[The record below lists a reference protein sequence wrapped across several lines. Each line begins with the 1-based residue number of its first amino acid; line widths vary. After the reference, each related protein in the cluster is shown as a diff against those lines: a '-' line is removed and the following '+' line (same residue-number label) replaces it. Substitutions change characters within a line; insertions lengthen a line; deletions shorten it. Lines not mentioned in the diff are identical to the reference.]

1 MEFDEKIEKNL
12 TFLLIEDDKTA
23 CDEINRYVD
32 DNCNNVRLLGI
43 TNNVTDALEKVKAT
57 LPDAIILDLELH
69 HGSGN
74 GLQFLIEYAK
84 LELPH
89 RSYILVTTNNSSQI
103 THETARSLGAD
114 FIMSKHEDDYSAKG
128 VVDFLLMIYPMLLA
142 MRKPADS
149 AVFSTESPSEKKN
162 RLTQIISRELDLI
175 GISHKHIGYQYLL
188 EAILLTYEQPNTNYS
203 SVLGQNHHRTET
215 AIDRSMQYAIN
226 RAWKTS
232 PIEDL
237 QTYYTAKTHSCRGVP
252 TLSEFIF
259 YYVDLIRE
267 RENSR

>member
-1 MEFDEKIEKNL
+1 MGFDKKTEKIL
-12 TFLLIEDDKTA
+12 TILLIEDDKTA
-23 CDEINRYVD
+23 CDEFNRYVD
-32 DNCNNVRLLGI
+32 DNCNNVRLLDM
-43 TNNVTDALEKVKAT
+43 TNNVTDALETVKTT

-114 FIMSKHEDDYSAKG
+114 FIMSKHEDDYSTKG
-128 VVDFLLMIYPMLLA
+128 VIDFLHMIYPMLLA
-142 MRKPADS
+142 MRKTADPDLLS
-149 AVFSTESPSEKKN
+149 MESSSEKRN

-175 GISHKHIGYQYLL
+175 GVSHKHIGCQYLL
-188 EAILLTYEQPNTNYS
+188 EAILLTYEQPDTNYS
-203 SVLGQNHHRTET
+203 TILGKKYHRTET
-215 AIDRSMQYAIN
+215 AIDRAMQYAIS

-232 PIEDL
+232 SIEDL
-237 QTYYTAKTHSCRGVP
+237 QTYYTAKTHSSRGVP
-252 TLSEFIF
+252 TLSDFIF

>member
-1 MEFDEKIEKNL
+1 MGFDENTEKNL
-12 TFLLIEDDKTA
+12 TILLIEDDKAA
-23 CDEINRYVD
+23 CNELRKYID
-32 DNCNNVRLLGI
+32 DNCGDVRLAGI
-43 TNNVTDALEKVKAT
+43 TNNVTEALEQVKAF

-128 VVDFLLMIYPMLLA
+128 VIDFLLMIYPMLLS
-142 MRKPADS
+142 MRKNTDS
-149 AVFSTESPSEKKN
+149 DLLSMESPSVKKN
-162 RLTQIISRELDLI
+162 RLTQIISRELNLI

-188 EAILLTYEQPNTNYS
+188 EAIILTYEQPGANYS
-203 SVLGQNHHRTET
+203 TVLGQKYHRTET
-215 AIDRSMQYAIN
+215 TIDRAMQYAIS
-226 RAWKTS
+226 RAWKTT
-232 PIEDL
+232 PIDDL